1 MMNILLNQLKMKNP
15 QMASQIQNMIS
26 NGGNPMDLFKQIT
39 NGYSP
44 EKMNSLFDRA
54 KQFGVPNDVIEK
66 LQNNG
71 VNTK

>member
-1 MMNILLNQLKMKNP
+1 MLMNQLKAKSP
-15 QMASQIQNMIS
+15 QAFQVINQARN

-44 EKMNSLFDRA
+44 EQMNSLFDRA